1 MSISAPS
8 RPSHPRIAARPR
20 SRLVSGSFALVL
32 VAALCMET
40 SFFLLVS
47 VTPMAAAADGAS
59 STGAGLVTGVL
70 LLGTVV
76 AELASPVLMSR
87 CGHRVTLAAGALLMG
102 VPLLVL
108 LAHGTFVVTM
118 IASLARGFGFGLGAV
133 VLGTL
138 VPLLVPADRRGEGLA
153 LSGVVETIPGVVAL
167 PAGVW
172 LAGHAGLAPVVIVAA
187 VTALVPAAVV
197 AWLPR
202 RVGGDDPGAASDQD
216 QPIGLL
222 AGLRQAGQRRPA
234 LIFAASTVAAGVVVS
249 FLPLATGLSR
259 NVAAAG
265 LFAQALTGMAG
276 RWWAGRLG
284 DRLGHARLLPPALVI
299 AAAGMA
305 GLFWLASPIAVI
317 AGMGLFGLGF
327 GALQNATFTLMIIR
341 MPESGFGAAS
351 AIWNLAYDAGYGA
364 GPAAFG
370 VFVGVT
376 GYPIAFAFSA
386 LLMVVALP
394 LTRSPRPAGPAR
406 SARGGKRGEVVIQ
419 DRQRPLGSGMPGSG
433 DELDAQ
439 PVK

>member
-47 VTPMAAAADGAS
+47 VTPMAAAADGATS
-59 STGAGLVTGVL
+59 AGAGLVTGVL

-76 AELASPVLMSR
+76 AELASPVLMRR
-87 CGHRVTLAAGALLMG
+87 CGYRVTLAAGALLMG

-108 LAHGTFVVTM
+108 LAHGTFVITM

-133 VLGTL
+133 VLGAL

-153 LSGVVETIPGVVAL
+153 LSGVVETIPAVVAL

-172 LAGHAGLAPVVIVAA
+172 LAGHAGFALVVIVAA
-187 VTALVPAAVV
+187 VAALVPAAAT

-202 RVGGDDPGAASDQD
+202 RVGADDPGAASDQD
-216 QPIGLL
+216 RPVGLL

-284 DRLGHARLLPPALVI
+284 HARLLPPALVI

-327 GALQNATFTLMIIR
+327 GALQNATFTLMINR

-370 VFVGVT
+370 VFVGLT

-386 LLMVVALP
+386 LLMIVALP
-394 LTRSPRPAGPAR
+394 LTRSPRPAGAAR
-406 SARGGKRGEVVIQ
+406 SARGGKRG
-419 DRQRPLGSGMPGSG
+419 
-433 DELDAQ
+433 
-439 PVK
+439 

>member
-8 RPSHPRIAARPR
+8 RPSHPGIAARPR

-32 VAALCMET
+32 VSALCMET

-47 VTPMAAAADGAS
+47 VTPMAAAADGAN

-70 LLGTVV
+70 LLGTVI
-76 AELASPVLMSR
+76 AELASPVLMTR

-172 LAGHAGLAPVVIVAA
+172 LAGHAGLAPVVVVAA

-327 GALQNATFTLMIIR
+327 GALQNATFTLMINR

-370 VFVGVT
+370 VFVGLT

-386 LLMVVALP
+386 LLMIVALP
-394 LTRSPRPAGPAR
+394 LTRSPRPAGAAR
-406 SARGGKRGEVVIQ
+406 SARGGKRG
-419 DRQRPLGSGMPGSG
+419 
-433 DELDAQ
+433 
-439 PVK
+439 

>member
-8 RPSHPRIAARPR
+8 RPSHPGIAARPR

-47 VTPMAAAADGAS
+47 VTPMAAAADGAN

-108 LAHGTFVVTM
+108 LGHGTFVVTM

-327 GALQNATFTLMIIR
+327 GALQNATFTLMINR

-370 VFVGVT
+370 VFVGLT

-386 LLMVVALP
+386 LLMIVALP
-394 LTRSPRPAGPAR
+394 LTRSPRPARAAR
-406 SARGGKRGEVVIQ
+406 SARGGKRG
-419 DRQRPLGSGMPGSG
+419 
-433 DELDAQ
+433 
-439 PVK
+439 

>member
-1 MSISAPS
+1 MSISARP
-8 RPSHPRIAARPR
+8 RPSHPGTAARPR

-59 STGAGLVTGVL
+59 SAGAGLVTGVL
-70 LLGTVV
+70 LLGTVA

-87 CGHRVTLAAGALLMG
+87 CGYRVTLAAGALLMG
-102 VPLLVL
+102 IPLLVQ
-108 LAHGTFVVTM
+108 LAHGTFVITM

-133 VLGTL
+133 VLGAL

-153 LSGVVETIPGVVAL
+153 LSGVFETVPGVVAL

-202 RVGGDDPGAASDQD
+202 RAGADDPGTASDQD
-216 QPIGLL
+216 RPIGLL

-276 RWWAGRLG
+276 RWGAGRLG
-284 DRLGHARLLPPALVI
+284 DRLGHERLLPPALVI
-299 AAAGMA
+299 AAAGMV
-305 GLFWLASPIAVI
+305 GLFWLASPVAVI

-327 GALQNATFTLMIIR
+327 GALQNATFTLMINR
-341 MPESGFGAAS
+341 MPESGFGTAS

-394 LTRSPRPAGPAR
+394 LTRRPRPAAAAR

-419 DRQRPLGSGMPGSG
+419 DRQRPLGSGMPGSC

>member
-8 RPSHPRIAARPR
+8 RPSHPGIAARPR

-47 VTPMAAAADGAS
+47 VTPMAAAADGAN

-76 AELASPVLMSR
+76 AELASPVLMTR

-138 VPLLVPADRRGEGLA
+138 VPLLVPA
-153 LSGVVETIPGVVAL
+153 
-167 PAGVW
+167 
-172 LAGHAGLAPVVIVAA
+172 AA
-187 VTALVPAAVV
+187 V
-197 AWLPR
+197 AWLPH
-202 RVGGDDPGAASDQD
+202 RVGADDPGAASDQD

-222 AGLRQAGQRRPA
+222 AGLRQVGQRRPA

-305 GLFWLASPIAVI
+305 GLFWLASPVAVI

-327 GALQNATFTLMIIR
+327 GVLQNATFALMINR

-394 LTRSPRPAGPAR
+394 LTRSPRPAGAAR

-419 DRQRPLGSGMPGSG
+419 DHQRPVGRGVPGSG

-439 PVK
+439 PVE

>member
-1 MSISAPS
+1 
-8 RPSHPRIAARPR
+8 
-20 SRLVSGSFALVL
+20 
-32 VAALCMET
+32 
-40 SFFLLVS
+40 LLVMLLHA
-47 VTPMAAAADGAS
+47 T
-59 STGAGLVTGVL
+59 LVI
-70 LLGTVV
+70 
-76 AELASPVLMSR
+76 
-87 CGHRVTLAAGALLMG
+87 TL
-102 VPLLVL
+102 
-108 LAHGTFVVTM
+108 

-133 VLGTL
+133 VLGAL
-138 VPLLVPADRRGEGLA
+138 VPLLVPAERRGEGLA
-153 LSGVVETIPGVVAL
+153 LSGVVETVPGVVAL

-172 LAGHAGLAPVVIVAA
+172 LAGHASFALVVIVAA
-187 VTALVPAAVV
+187 VTALVPAAAT

-202 RVGGDDPGAASDQD
+202 RVGAEGAHDAGTTADANDTGTTGTSGGQD
-216 QPIGLL
+216 RPIGLL
-222 AGLRQAGQRRPA
+222 AGLRQADQRRPA
-234 LIFAASTVAAGVVVS
+234 VIFAASTVAAGVVVS

-276 RWWAGRLG
+276 RWGAGRLG

-305 GLFWLASPIAVI
+305 GLFWLGSPAAVI

-327 GALQNATFTLMIIR
+327 GVLQNATFALMIDR

-370 VFVGVT
+370 VFVGAT

-394 LTRSPRPAGPAR
+394 LTRSPRPVRPVRPAR
-406 SARGGKRGEVVIQ
+406 RTRSGQREAASAVR
-419 DRQRPLGSGMPGSG
+419 
-433 DELDAQ
+433 
-439 PVK
+439 

>member
-8 RPSHPRIAARPR
+8 RPSHPGIAARPR

-47 VTPMAAAADGAS
+47 VTPMAAAADGAN

-172 LAGHAGLAPVVIVAA
+172 LAGHAGLAPVVVVAA

-202 RVGGDDPGAASDQD
+202 RVGGGDPGAASDQD

-222 AGLRQAGQRRPA
+222 AGLRQAGQQRPA

-327 GALQNATFTLMIIR
+327 GALQNATFTLMINR

-370 VFVGVT
+370 VFVGLT

-386 LLMVVALP
+386 LLMIVALP
-394 LTRSPRPAGPAR
+394 LTRSPRPAGAAR
-406 SARGGKRGEVVIQ
+406 SARGSKRG
-419 DRQRPLGSGMPGSG
+419 
-433 DELDAQ
+433 
-439 PVK
+439 